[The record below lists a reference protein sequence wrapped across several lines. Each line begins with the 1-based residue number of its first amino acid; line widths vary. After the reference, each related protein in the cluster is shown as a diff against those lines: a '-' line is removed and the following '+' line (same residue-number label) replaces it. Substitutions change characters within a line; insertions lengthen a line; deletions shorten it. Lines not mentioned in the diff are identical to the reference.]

1 MTTNEFIPVVFNDG
15 EPLDP
20 TKLNNLVKNVNNVY
34 QSAALANSTNSDGT
48 KLQVPVIFTFRH
60 KFEDVK
66 AGKPQSTVFSFGDKF
81 TQAELS
87 GNKIYVST
95 GVKASVSDKDVITA
109 TLGGVTTGSPTL
121 FVNFVGDGTRSAIY
135 VDVIAICMRDIA

>member
-34 QSAALANSTNSDGT
+34 QSAALANSTNAEGT
-48 KLQVPVIFTFRH
+48 KLQTPVIFTFRH
-60 KFEDVK
+60 KFENVA
-66 AGKPQSTVFSFGDKF
+66 AGKPQNTTFSFGDKF
-81 TQAELS
+81 TQAEIS
-87 GNKIYVST
+87 GGKVYVAT

-109 TLGGVTTGSPTL
+109 TVGGVTTTPTL
-121 FVNFVGDGTRSAIY
+121 FVNFSGDKTRTIY

>member
-1 MTTNEFIPVVFNDG
+1 MATNEFIPVVFNDG

-34 QSAALANSTNSDGT
+34 QSAALANSTNAEGT
-48 KLQVPVIFTFRH
+48 KLQTPVIFTFRH

-66 AGKPQSTVFSFGDKF
+66 AGKPQNTTFSFGDKF
-81 TQAELS
+81 TQAEIS
-87 GNKIYVST
+87 GGKVYVAT

-109 TLGGVTTGSPTL
+109 TVGGVTSTPTL
-121 FVNFVGDGTRSAIY
+121 FVNFNGDGTRASIY